1 MFSLVSKSE
10 SGYVLVQ
17 WSVWVNV
24 HNPSDREVRE
34 GGTCTSA
41 PWGPRDTRKTR
52 EYLRRKYEM
61 QFFEVAIK
69 PSLSL

>member
-1 MFSLVSKSE
+1 MWVS
-10 SGYVLVQ
+10 
-17 WSVWVNV
+17 V
-24 HNPSDREVRE
+24 HNPSDREVKE
-34 GGTCTSA
+34 GGTCASA
-41 PWGPRDTRKTR
+41 LWGPRDMRKTR